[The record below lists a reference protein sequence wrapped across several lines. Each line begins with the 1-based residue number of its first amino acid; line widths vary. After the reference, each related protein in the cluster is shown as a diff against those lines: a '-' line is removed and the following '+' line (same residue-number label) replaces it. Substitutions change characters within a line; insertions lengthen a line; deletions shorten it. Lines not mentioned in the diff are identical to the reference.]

1 MALTGNMIHESLHG
15 SPSIINYAMFCA
27 VFAMLCLIYL
37 IAIGFNESFTGH
49 PILPLGIDL
58 LLTLFWLIG
67 GIAMAAEL
75 KVHSCSN
82 KVSALPSFPIKR
94 SELTIFRAT

>member
-1 MALTGNMIHESLHG
+1 MALTGNIIHESLHG

-49 PILPLGIDL
+49 PILPLGLDL
-58 LLTLFWLIG
+58 LLALFWLVG

-75 KVHSCSN
+75 DVHSCSN
-82 KVSALPSFPIKR
+82 KVSSVKPFLIRMDP
-94 SELTIFRAT
+94 